1 MVRTSAAW
9 SCTAE
14 ARKRDDNPLV
24 ALGER
29 RWYDFPMSDT
39 VVVKVGP
46 KGRIVIPAALRHRFG
61 LVEGDELVIVAEPH
75 GMRLIDRSQLIDELD
90 GLLRE
95 GQLRDGID
103 VVDELIADRRA
114 DAVADRSV

>member
-1 MVRTSAAW
+1 M
-9 SCTAE
+9 
-14 ARKRDDNPLV
+14 
-24 ALGER
+24 
-29 RWYDFPMSDT
+29 PMSDT

-46 KGRIVIPAALRHRFG
+46 KGRIVIPAALRQRFG

-75 GMRLIDRSQLIDELD
+75 GMRLIDRSHLVDELD

-103 VVDELIADRRA
+103 VVDELIAERRA